1 MWNVMKIVVYTMVLF
16 IYVLI
21 LFVNI
26 MFLHMALIT
35 SAVKKIVLGIEK
47 CKIINATILF
57 L

>member
-1 MWNVMKIVVYTMVLF
+1 MKIVVYTMVLF

-21 LFVNI
+21 LFVN